1 MKIQVNFK
9 NKLFLLF
16 IIFLFSNILTANS
29 SATSNTKFTVTESK
43 TEVAFSGESSQE
55 SYENVENTDDANKNG
70 TKDKNVP
77 IETIVLIAVVIGF
90 IVFTTVKIMRTLPS
104 FKTFDDYQK
113 EQILKRFIEYDNGD
127 ENLYYA
133 ERINGL
139 GTGFYTVRT
148 FTVYNEKIKVLAK
161 MPSVLFIPVPFV
173 LGYLVC
179 YNEKRI
185 ICSISKEHFKKLRK
199 EIQEMI

>member
-1 MKIQVNFK
+1 MNK

-16 IIFLFSNILTANS
+16 IIFLFSNILAANS
-29 SATSNTKFTVTESK
+29 SAISNVEYTGLKTESG
-43 TEVAFSGESSQE
+43 FSGESNQFNNETSDMTL
-55 SYENVENTDDANKNG
+55 NGDNKNG
-70 TKDKNVP
+70 MENKEIP
-77 IETIVLIAVVIGF
+77 IETIVLIVAVIGF
-90 IVFTTVKIMRTLPS
+90 IVFSTVKIMRTLPS
-104 FKTFDDYQK
+104 FKTLENYQK

-127 ENLYYA
+127 ENLHYA
-133 ERINGL
+133 ERMNGF

-161 MPSVLFIPVPFV
+161 MPSILFIPIPFA
-173 LGYLVC
+173 LGYLIC
-179 YNEKRI
+179 YDEKRI